1 MIVAVLFAVAV
12 FSVVVVVAAI
22 VEAVADVEGEE
33 EEEEDG
39 EVVTPAAET
48 SPAER
53 DSELLKLWRG
63 SGEEETEEGE
73 AVKVSVSK
81 LVKKSS

>member
-1 MIVAVLFAVAV
+1 VIVAVLFVVAV
-12 FSVVVVVAAI
+12 FSVVVEAI
-22 VEAVADVEGEE
+22 AETVADVEGEE
-33 EEEEDG
+33 EEEHG
-39 EVVTPAAET
+39 EMVTPAAET

-53 DSELLKLWRG
+53 DSEFLKLWRG
-63 SGEEETEEGE
+63 SGEEETEEEE